1 MGMWY
6 ESILALDL
14 LPDALLR
21 RAIRGRM
28 RRQTP
33 LKNLGF
39 FWGVL
44 RGKWSR
50 MTFSTDS

>member
-1 MGMWY
+1 MAI
-6 ESILALDL
+6 EQAVDKVN
-14 LPDALLR
+14 R
-21 RAIRGRM
+21 RRM

-39 FWGVL
+39 FWGVPS
-44 RGKWSR
+44 GKRSW